1 MTANTTTSHHLR
13 PFLRHAGLHLALLAA
28 LCGAPLPEALAAKAV
43 ASVTEAKASAQS
55 APRIALVLGNSKYL
69 KAPLANPAND
79 AKAVAEKLTTAG
91 FRVTMKLDA
100 NRQEMQDAIRDF
112 AQKLK
117 ESKGVGLFYYAGH
130 ALQLNWHNFL
140 VPVDARIKQQAD
152 IAAQTVDVSLLL
164 EGLDRARNPVNVVIL
179 DACRNNPFGA
189 DFRTDDKGLSQLDAP
204 PGTLLAFATA
214 PGNTAEDGEGS
225 NGLYT
230 SHLLK
235 EMTVPGAKA
244 EDVFKRVRLAVRRA
258 SEGAQIPWE
267 STSLEDDFFF
277 GPRPAGTTT
286 SDAEIL
292 RRFQDELATWMHIK
306 DATEPAPLEAYL
318 RATPSGKFAEMA
330 QFRLDQI
337 LAQRGEKP
345 VQPLVAALPASR
357 AGGAEPACA
366 PGTAAPAGNARIDTA
381 YRVGD
386 RYSYRRVDLRSGN
399 ETGRSTDTV
408 SSVTSE
414 DVFFNDGSK
423 STDLF
428 GNQNRAPDGRRW
440 TPYQFFIAD
449 YQVGKKWPAQFVV
462 TDASGREINIAFEL
476 HVAARER
483 ITVPAGTF
491 DAFRIEARGRNLSA
505 GTTLE
510 RRYWVAPQTVRGFVA
525 QENVTRKGDAVI
537 DAERIEL
544 VEFAQSGT
552 INSAPK
558 TQGAA
563 NTPKPAPAPRPA
575 AASGGWGG
583 Y

>member
-1 MTANTTTSHHLR
+1 
-13 PFLRHAGLHLALLAA
+13 
-28 LCGAPLPEALAAKAV
+28 
-43 ASVTEAKASAQS
+43 
-55 APRIALVLGNSKYL
+55 
-69 KAPLANPAND
+69 
-79 AKAVAEKLTTAG
+79 
-91 FRVTMKLDA
+91 
-100 NRQEMQDAIRDF
+100 
-112 AQKLK
+112 
-117 ESKGVGLFYYAGH
+117 
-130 ALQLNWHNFL
+130 
-140 VPVDARIKQQAD
+140 
-152 IAAQTVDVSLLL
+152 
-164 EGLDRARNPVNVVIL
+164 
-179 DACRNNPFGA
+179 
-189 DFRTDDKGLSQLDAP
+189 
-204 PGTLLAFATA
+204 
-214 PGNTAEDGEGS
+214 
-225 NGLYT
+225 
-230 SHLLK
+230 
-235 EMTVPGAKA
+235 
-244 EDVFKRVRLAVRRA
+244 
-258 SEGAQIPWE
+258 
-267 STSLEDDFFF
+267 
-277 GPRPAGTTT
+277 
-286 SDAEIL
+286 
-292 RRFQDELATWMHIK
+292 
-306 DATEPAPLEAYL
+306 
-318 RATPSGKFAEMA
+318 
-330 QFRLDQI
+330 
-337 LAQRGEKP
+337 
-345 VQPLVAALPASR
+345 
-357 AGGAEPACA
+357 
-366 PGTAAPAGNARIDTA
+366 
-381 YRVGD
+381 
-386 RYSYRRVDLRSGN
+386 
-399 ETGRSTDTV
+399 
-408 SSVTSE
+408 
-414 DVFFNDGSK
+414 VFFNDGSK